1 MFKDRNYNNKNRQI
15 DKFASRKNEDN
26 FIIEEDD
33 YHEHEY
39 CDHEDAHT
47 EMMSVLPSLL
57 NASLELAK
65 LVIDNRVRNSDKMT
79 DDDIYS
85 IHRKSFQKM
94 GNIFSDK

>member
-1 MFKDRNYNNKNRQI
+1 MFKDRKYNNKNRQI

-26 FIIEEDD
+26 FIIKEDD
-33 YHEHEY
+33 YQEYEHSNN
-39 CDHEDAHT
+39 EDVHT
-47 EMMSVLPSLL
+47 EMMSVLPFLL

-65 LVIDNRVRNSDKMT
+65 LVIDNRVRNSEKMT

-85 IHRKSFQKM
+85 IHRKSFQKI

>member
-65 LVIDNRVRNSDKMT
+65 LVIDNRVRNWTSVKNEGIR
-79 DDDIYS
+79 DIG
-85 IHRKSFQKM
+85 IK
-94 GNIFSDK
+94 IC